1 MPSRRELNIW
11 RDIKKRCYIPTS
23 KYYRHYGAKGVTM
36 CPQWRASFAQFLRD
50 MGPAPSPGHWLV
62 RKDVAGNYCPENCEW
77 APPSRQMARRKCAR
91 LVQVDGQTMLLSEA
105 ERLPGMPSRATIKRR
120 LAKGLPLRNPPAA
133 P

>member
-1 MPSRRELNIW
+1 MPSRRKLNIW

-62 RKDVAGNYCPENCEW
+62 RKDVASNYCPENCEW
-77 APPSRQMARRKCAR
+77 APPSRQMARRNCAR

-105 ERLPGMPSRATIKRR
+105 ERLSGMPSRATIKRR